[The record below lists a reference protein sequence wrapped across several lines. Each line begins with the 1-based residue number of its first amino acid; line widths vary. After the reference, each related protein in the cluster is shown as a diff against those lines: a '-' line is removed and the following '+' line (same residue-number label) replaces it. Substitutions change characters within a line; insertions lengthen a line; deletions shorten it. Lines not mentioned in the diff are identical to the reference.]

1 MHCKAWRQ
9 LNSTDSWP
17 GAGLPWLGFGSLGSQ
32 LVVVVVVFDALTL
45 LRYPWTL
52 WAAAGNAGG
61 GGLRHLFTHQYEYF
75 LYRLCEI
82 YIFACL
88 LVRQAHLHF
97 SLYFLSFFLAF
108 FRLWTITKKS
118 HARSIKMRRMSRE
131 PKGGEARR
139 GEAAWCAECAAI
151 SFKFYLFLSAQG
163 LVGRQHESP
172 ICQIKKTRHNKCR
185 TN

>member
-32 LVVVVVVFDALTL
+32 LSVVVLVVVFDALTL

-52 WAAAGNAGG
+52 WAAAGNARGG
-61 GGLRHLFTHQYEYF
+61 RGLRHLFTHQYEYF

-97 SLYFLSFFLAF
+97 SLYFLSFFFGF
-108 FRLWTITKKS
+108 FPPLNNNKKKPRTE
-118 HARSIKMRRMSRE
+118 HKNEENEQRTEGR
-131 PKGGEARR
+131 GGSEARR
-139 GEAAWCAECAAI
+139 GSLMRWVRCNLI
-151 SFKFYLFLSAQG
+151 
-163 LVGRQHESP
+163 
-172 ICQIKKTRHNKCR
+172 
-185 TN
+185 